1 MFLKPKFIFV
11 LAVLLFLF
19 QIFRIPSKN
28 IIFTKYHQFSWR
40 NKIRNTIV
48 AEIICLSW
56 LCHKPQ
62 LYTRSKPRWSSFSLK
77 TTLVSWLLCQ
87 YICVWIINYNTI

>member
-48 AEIICLSW
+48 AEIIC
-56 LCHKPQ
+56 
-62 LYTRSKPRWSSFSLK
+62 RS
-77 TTLVSWLLCQ
+77 
-87 YICVWIINYNTI
+87 